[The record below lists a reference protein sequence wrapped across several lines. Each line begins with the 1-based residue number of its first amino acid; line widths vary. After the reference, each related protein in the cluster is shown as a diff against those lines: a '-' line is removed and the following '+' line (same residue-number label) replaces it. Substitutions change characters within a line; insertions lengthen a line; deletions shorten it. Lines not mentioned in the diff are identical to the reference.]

1 MNNILKKKQDKVL
14 GLSSE
19 DRRSKLK
26 TYFKK
31 SKLLYPVLTLGVAL
45 LLTQADIL
53 LGLLGVLIAGV
64 WVYWELRP
72 MFDAP
77 EDKMVDR
84 WLAQDLQF
92 LRRRSLE
99 RLNIDESELIQE
111 KSLFVR
117 GPILNP
123 GRTNISTEDV
133 TWKKGKDKKLR
144 FSAYYITVIHLTEHK
159 LSSYQCDYN
168 FIRGVPV
175 RENDDEYFY
184 RDVVSVS
191 TKDIDIDS
199 IELSANQIL
208 RSAQVFQLI
217 VPGSRVEV
225 KVNYPELKDYTDG
238 SVVDTSHVD
247 YAIKAIRKVLLE
259 KKV

>member
-1 MNNILKKKQDKVL
+1 MLLDI
-14 GLSSE
+14 SSE

-31 SKLLYPVLTLGVAL
+31 PALRYPLIALGIAV
-45 LLTQADIL
+45 LLTQTNLWI
-53 LGLLGVLIAGV
+53 GLLGMLGAGA

-72 MFDAP
+72 IFDAP
-77 EDKMVDR
+77 ADKMVDR
-84 WLAQDLQF
+84 WLAKDLQF
-92 LRRRSLE
+92 LRQRSLE

-123 GRTNISTEDV
+123 GKTNISTEDV

-184 RDVVSVS
+184 KDVVSVS

-199 IELSANQIL
+199 IALSANQIL